1 MPIGFGRSILS
12 KTAAAAA
19 EPSRTAMNISFV
31 TLTGGAVT
39 EISTDQAK
47 FGSSSLHVTATAT
60 GDDGGLVVDG
70 GTTAIDLSG
79 DFTIEWFMRY
89 DNALTTTFPNH
100 KFLDTRVSG
109 DSTLSEHIL
118 IDTNDDTG
126 TPGGPV
132 SLRFF
137 VGASA
142 PDHTVADFVAD
153 PLDWQHLAISRTG
166 STVEMYLD
174 GTRVHSKTTSADF
187 TLDYDFNLFHRNTG
201 GAESLATAYIDDF
214 RISTTGR
221 YTGASITV
229 PTAAFTNDADTALLL
244 HFEGADGARTTT
256 DDNA

>member
-1 MPIGFGRSILS
+1 MPLGLGRSILS
-12 KTAAAAA
+12 KTAAAA

-31 TLTGGAVT
+31 TLSGGAVT

-47 FGSSSLHVTATAT
+47 FGSSSLHVTATD
-60 GDDGGLVVDG
+60 GNPGGLVVDG

-79 DFTIEWFMRY
+79 NFTIEWFMRFANNSTLAY
-89 DNALTTTFPNH
+89 NGKL
-100 KFLDTRVSG
+100 LDTRVSG

-118 IDTNDDTG
+118 IDTINHPSTV
-126 TPGGPV
+126 GGPV
-132 SLRFF
+132 SLRYF
-137 VGASA
+137 VGASS

-153 PLDWQHLAISRTG
+153 PLAFQHLAVSRTG

-187 TLDYDFNLFHRNTG
+187 TLDYDFNLFHRNT
-201 GAESLATAYIDDF
+201 ANPESVATAYIDDF

-244 HFEGADGARTTT
+244 HYEGADGARTTT